1 MPSIKQS
8 CETMVFDE
16 KTGQMVTKRANKV
29 LNWGDEPR
37 YIKLYLED
45 VMYLSDMPKQYAGLT
60 MALLK
65 RVSYAGDEDGMCV
78 TLIPRIK
85 KAICKELGWK
95 NEKSLNNALT
105 KLVEGKILYRID
117 RGLYRFNPYLFGK
130 GDWQDIGRLRM
141 EIGYDAIKGRTFQTV
156 ITYREE
162 QNGQLSMLQDEEGPD
177 ESYPDESEE
186 ERDERL
192 NAEERADRY
201 DLAV

>member
-8 CETMVFDE
+8 CETLIFDE
-16 KTGQMVTKRANKV
+16 KTGEMVTKRANKV

-60 MALLK
+60 MSLLK

-130 GDWQDIGRLRM
+130 GDWQDIGRLRL
-141 EIGYDAIKGRTFQTV
+141 EISYDNLKGRTFQTNV
-156 ITYREE
+156 TYAEGRG
-162 QNGQLSMLQDEEGPD
+162 GQMEIVS
-177 ESYPDESEE
+177 ESAPEKESE
-186 ERDERL
+186 DDTL
-192 NAEERADRY
+192 NAEYREDTER
-201 DLAV
+201 LAI

>member
-16 KTGQMVTKRANKV
+16 KTGQMVTKRANRV
-29 LNWGDEPR
+29 LNWGEEPR

-85 KAICKELGWK
+85 KAICKELGWQ
-95 NEKSLNNALT
+95 NERSLNNALS

-117 RGLYRFNPYLFGK
+117 RGLYRFNPYLFGR

-141 EIGYDAIKGRTFQTV
+141 EIGYDAIKGRTFQAV

-162 QNGQLSMLQDEEGPD
+162 QNGQLSMLPEEEGPD
-177 ESYPDESEE
+177 ESYPDEEE
-186 ERDERL
+186 DDRL
-192 NAEERADRY
+192 NAEERADRF